1 MEEKEEELIPV
12 EIPKDLFEKINE
24 RIDGIE
30 FKSVSEYVT
39 FVLEEVV
46 SEDGDEEED
55 EAEEIY
61 SEEDEEKIK
70 ERLKGLGYL

>member
-1 MEEKEEELIPV
+1 MEEMEEVLIPV

-61 SEEDEEKIK
+61 TKEDEEKIK

>member
-1 MEEKEEELIPV
+1 MEEMEEELIPV

-46 SEDGDEEED
+46 SENGDEEED
-55 EAEEIY
+55 GAEEIY
-61 SEEDEEKIK
+61 TKEDEEKIK